1 MSVSSVNRSTTV
13 SPSAATPSAAA
24 GGSAASNAKTF
35 DALLASIRQTPSDTR
50 VSAAEAEAA
59 ANDGKAT
66 EERFLKLL
74 VAQMKNQDPLNPLD
88 NAAVTTQ
95 LAQINTVQG
104 IEKLNASVQKMLD
117 RDGTADA
124 TDAAAMIGRRVLVD
138 GDAIELP
145 VDGVARGGFELSQ
158 SATAVRIDVVDR
170 AGTTVDTLTRT
181 NLPAGMQTF
190 EWNGKVGGKT
200 LDPGNYTLRIAAA
213 NANQKVEVTP
223 LTAAPVQAVVRGT
236 DGIALQLGAFGSRP
250 LTEVRGIL

>member
-1 MSVSSVNRSTTV
+1 MAVSSINGASTI
-13 SPSAATPSAAA
+13 SPSAATPSSAA
-24 GGSAASNAKTF
+24 GGASASNAKTF

-104 IEKLNASVQKMLD
+104 IEKLNASVQKMLE
-117 RDGTADA
+117 RDGTGDA

-138 GDAIELP
+138 GNTLELP
-145 VDGVARGGFELSQ
+145 ADGVARGGFELSQ
-158 SATAVRIDVVDR
+158 AATAVRIDVLDR
-170 AGTTVDTLTRT
+170 AGKTVDTLTRS

-190 EWNGKVGGKT
+190 EWDGKVGGET
-200 LDPGNYTLRIAAA
+200 LDAGNYTLRIAAT

-223 LTAAPVQAVVRGT
+223 LTAAPVQAVVRGA
-236 DGIALQLGAFGSRP
+236 DGVALQLGAFGSRL